1 MFQQKN
7 QLMKNRLLILYLLLL
22 TITAFSQQKNTK
34 QQAISYIQSYYKN
47 FKTGSFEYDVA
58 GVRHKEGEVKKYR
71 QFSGN
76 YSVVIKGCQVMIRYE
91 EIIFPVGCTTAIDY
105 EKYNW
110 LNPKNRRAKTIVLHL
125 TAIDSISKGTT
136 AISENGELVNSSLV
150 FHSKQPIVTTAIPE
164 ETKEFS
170 GKPVYKA
177 ALKIEATA
185 LSGNEFDN
193 LEIVK
198 AFNQLIAFCKK

>member
-1 MFQQKN
+1 
-7 QLMKNRLLILYLLLL
+7 MKNRLLILFLLLI
-22 TITAFSQQKNTK
+22 TVTAFAQQKNTK

-47 FKTGSFEYDVA
+47 FKTGSFEYDIA

-76 YSVVIKGCQVMIRYE
+76 YTVIIKGCLATIRYE
-91 EIIFPVGCTTAIDY
+91 EIIFPVGCTTTLSY
-105 EKYNW
+105 GKHNW
-110 LNPKNRRAKTIVLHL
+110 SDVKNRRAKTIVLQL

-136 AISENGELVNSSLV
+136 AITENGELVNSSLV
-150 FHSKQPIVTTAIPE
+150 FHSKQPITTTAISE

-170 GKPVYKA
+170 GKPVYKV

-185 LSGNEFDN
+185 LLGNEFDS

-198 AFNQLIAFCKK
+198 AFKEIIAFCKK